1 VFHIFKC
8 SHWIRY
14 FVSVFHYWKSTCVK
28 IQDFFGVLNFFR
40 FFYFLFSPRYFDSIS
55 FTAFNLKTNFWL
67 CVFTGS
73 PTVKPSSLAS
83 STPNFLYF
91 VLILLSS
98 DLVSQHVDGV
108 MVSPFNCT
116 EKTYYRKF
124 ETNIPRKGIMLP
136 QSQFPHSCIC
146 ERFTCIYSHDQSA
159 YFAAGKY
166 VDRCWEYINRSQTHE
181 CGNWD
186 WGHAIPVKGIPGT

>member
-1 VFHIFKC
+1 MFHIFKC

-83 STPNFLYF
+83 SIPNLLYF

-98 DLVSQHVDGV
+98 VLVSQHVDGV
-108 MVSPFNCT
+108 IKWALPLTALQRHNI
-116 EKTYYRKF
+116 RKF
-124 ETNIPRKGIMLP
+124 ETNIPTKGIVRP
-136 QSQFPHSCIC
+136 QSWFPHTCVC
-146 ERFTCIYSHDQSA
+146 ERFIYSHDQSA
-159 YFAAGKY
+159 YSGKY
-166 VDRCWEYINRSQTHE
+166 VDRSWEYINCSQTHE
-181 CGNWD
+181 CGNW
-186 WGHAIPVKGIPGT
+186 GLRPRNSQKRNT